1 MRTAFFP
8 VNGNPAARD
17 WLAWDWLL
25 WVGLWLLAVFIS
37 RATDIDMT
45 VARYF
50 YDPVSQSF
58 PLRNEWLWST
68 VLHEGI
74 KNLSTIAWVLLLAAT
89 VQAWRQG
96 RMSRY
101 EPLVFTL
108 VTSAFAIFINGQ
120 LKNHSAHSCPW
131 SLDGLG
137 GHADYFRLLNP
148 IPANPGPGNCLP
160 SGHAG
165 VAFMW
170 WPAVYA
176 CARWRPEWRWP
187 AALAVLAFG
196 LFCGFVQIARGAHFP
211 SHVLIAAAVCGGA
224 TSLCY
229 RLPLLLTDW
238 QHRQQAAALSSEPTA
253 QGAES

>member
-8 VNGNPAARD
+8 AHDHQAAQD

-25 WVGLWLLAVFIS
+25 WSGLWLLAVFIS

-45 VARYF
+45 VARAF
-50 YDPVSQSF
+50 YDPLSQSF
-58 PLRNEWLWST
+58 PLRHDWLWSS
-68 VLHEGI
+68 VLHVGV
-74 KNLSTIAWVLLLAAT
+74 KNLVTLTWVLLLAAT
-89 VQAWRQG
+89 LQAWRQG
-96 RMSRY
+96 HLSRY

-120 LKNHSAHSCPW
+120 LKSHSAHSCPW
-131 SLDGLG
+131 SLNGLG
-137 GHADYFRLLNP
+137 GGADYFRLLAAT
-148 IPANPGPGNCLP
+148 PANPGPGRCLP

-176 CARWRPEWRWP
+176 CARWRPQWRWP

-196 LFCGFVQIARGAHFP
+196 LFCGYVQVARGAHFP
-211 SHVLIAAAVCGGA
+211 SHVLIAAAVCGGVS
-224 TSLCY
+224 SLAY
-229 RLPLLLTDW
+229 RLPLLRAYWQRGRKTAAHSLT
-238 QHRQQAAALSSEPTA
+238 PTP
-253 QGAES
+253 QGADS